1 MPEISYALVLQS
13 IASLTGIATSTSM
26 LIAYRQLRL
35 ATRNTQVTFED
46 ALAREFRQVSMRMP
60 LKALLGQPLD
70 ADEMEASLA
79 AFYWYF
85 DLTNEQLFLRRHGR
99 ISETV
104 WRSWEEGIE
113 RAMRRPAFA
122 DAWRRITAGSDTTF
136 AELRAFLVERRIVI
150 EPGAAA
156 SSSPA
161 NGAEGRDR
169 VSAA

>member
-1 MPEISYALVLQS
+1 MPDFSYSLVLQS

-26 LIAYRQLRL
+26 IIAYRQLRL

-70 ADEMEASLA
+70 DAEMESSLA

-99 ISETV
+99 ISDIA

-113 RAMRRPAFA
+113 RAMRRPAFVQ
-122 DAWRRITAGSDTTF
+122 AWRRLTLDSDSTF
-136 AELRAFLVERRIVI
+136 AELREFLLTRGMEV
-150 EPGAAA
+150 AA
-156 SSSPA
+156 PT
-161 NGAEGRDR
+161 EYRCTH
-169 VSAA
+169 AA

>member
-1 MPEISYALVLQS
+1 MPDFSYSLLLQS

-26 LIAYRQLRL
+26 IIAYRQLRL

-60 LKALLGQPLD
+60 LKALIGQPLD
-70 ADEMEASLA
+70 DAEMEASLA

-122 DAWRRITAGSDTTF
+122 AAWARITQGSDTTF
-136 AELRAFLVERRIVI
+136 NELREFL
-150 EPGAAA
+150 AARA
-156 SSSPA
+156 VATDSAIAATEATTAAPKSRAPA
-161 NGAEGRDR
+161 A
-169 VSAA
+169 